1 MIRKS
6 YAKVNLFLHILK
18 KRADGYHN
26 LFSLMHK
33 INLFDYIEIKKNRGG
48 IKLSSNVNDIN
59 DKNNLSYLSAS
70 EFFRI
75 SGIKP
80 QVDITIE
87 KHIPIGAGLGGGSSN
102 AAYTLLMLNEMFDHV
117 LSKSSLKKIS
127 DSLGSDISFF
137 LLNKP
142 AIAQGRGDI
151 LTSVNCDLNKYR
163 LFLAVPSIKISTKYV
178 YSRLLLTKRR
188 PINRMTSVADFKS
201 CDFGYIKKFFYNDL
215 ENVVLKE
222 FTIVSDVK
230 LLLMTRFPYTLM
242 SGSGSSVFSI
252 VSKDEGVYQ
261 KEIEDRLSTERV
273 FFRTLD
279 FVD

>member
-1 MIRKS
+1 
-6 YAKVNLFLHILK
+6 
-18 KRADGYHN
+18 
-26 LFSLMHK
+26 MHK

-48 IKLSSNVNDIN
+48 INLLSSVGDIN
-59 DKNNLSYLSAS
+59 NKNNLSYLSAL
-70 EFFRI
+70 EFFRS
-75 SGIKP
+75 SGINP

-87 KHIPIGAGLGGGSSN
+87 KYIPIGAGLGGGSSN
-102 AAYTLLMLNEMFDHV
+102 AAYTLLMLNELFDHV
-117 LSKSSLKKIS
+117 LSENALKKIS

-151 LTSVNCDLNKYR
+151 LTPINCDLNKYR
-163 LFLAVPSIKISTKYV
+163 LFLAAPSIKISTKYV

-188 PINRMTSVADFKS
+188 PINRMPFVADFKS
-201 CDFGYIKKFFYNDL
+201 CDFNCVKKFFYNDL
-215 ENVVLKE
+215 ESVVLRE
-222 FTIVSDVK
+222 FAIVSNVK

-242 SGSGSSVFSI
+242 SGSGSSVFSVI
-252 VSKDEGVYQ
+252 SKDEGVYQ

-273 FFRTLD
+273 FFKTLD

>member
-18 KRADGYHN
+18 KRVDGYHN
-26 LFSLMHK
+26 LFSLMHR
-33 INLFDYIEIKKNRGG
+33 INLFDFIEIKKNRGG
-48 IKLSSNVNDIN
+48 IKLSSNVSDIN
-59 DKNNLSYLSAS
+59 NKNNLSYLSAS

-80 QVDITIE
+80 QVDINIE

-117 LSKSSLKKIS
+117 LSKSELKKIS

-151 LTSVNCDLNKYR
+151 LTSINCDLNKYR

-178 YSRLLLTKRR
+178 YSRLLLTKKSS
-188 PINRMTSVADFKS
+188 INKMPPVADFKG
-201 CDFGYIKKFFYNDL
+201 CDFGYIKKFFYNNL
-215 ENVVLKE
+215 ESVVLKE
-222 FTIVSDVK
+222 FTVVSDIK
-230 LLLMTRFPYTLM
+230 SLLMTRFPYTLM
-242 SGSGSSVFSI
+242 SGSGASVFSI
-252 VSKDEGVYQ
+252 INKDEEVHR
-261 KEIEDRLSTERV
+261 KEIEDRLNAERV